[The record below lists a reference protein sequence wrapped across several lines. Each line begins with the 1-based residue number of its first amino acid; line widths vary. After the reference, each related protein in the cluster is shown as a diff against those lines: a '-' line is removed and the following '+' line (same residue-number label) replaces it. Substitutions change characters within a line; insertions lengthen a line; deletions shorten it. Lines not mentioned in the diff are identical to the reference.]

1 VKLVEVISIRVPKDL
16 KEEMSKLDLNWAEYL
31 RGAIEERVRAERMLR
46 ACKEMDELR
55 KKTKTTKFDSTKI
68 IRSMRNSR

>member
-1 VKLVEVISIRVPKDL
+1 MKLVEVVSIRVPKDL

>member
-1 VKLVEVISIRVPKDL
+1 MEVISIRVPKDL

>member
-1 VKLVEVISIRVPKDL
+1 VEVVSIRVPKDL

>member
-1 VKLVEVISIRVPKDL
+1 MKLVEVISIRVPKDL

-31 RGAIEERVRAERMLR
+31 RGAIEERVRAETMLR